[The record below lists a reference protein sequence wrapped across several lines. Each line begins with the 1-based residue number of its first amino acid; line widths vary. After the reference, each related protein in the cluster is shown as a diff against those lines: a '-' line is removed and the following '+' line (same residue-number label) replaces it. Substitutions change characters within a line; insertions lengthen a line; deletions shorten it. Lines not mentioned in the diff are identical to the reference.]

1 MKFSAKALLITALIS
16 PLSFSQKNKQY
27 VSLDAWDMGIERVN
41 DSLFRWILFHPDS
54 EFPCLRIETM
64 EPATRTLIEQKNICS
79 IIDNETSKVFGFKNL
94 TYIDIHDIRLVE
106 SMFMFEVEL
115 TPLESTK
122 VVLISCGLELSSSR
136 LEDLICKVDH

>member
-1 MKFSAKALLITALIS
+1 MKFSILLSLAAMIMS
-16 PLSFSQKNKQY
+16 PLSFSQQNKQY
-27 VSLDAWDMGIERVN
+27 VSLDAWDMGIERVD

-54 EFPCLRIETM
+54 EFPCLRVETM
-64 EPATRTLIEQKNICS
+64 ESATRTLIEQKNICS
-79 IIDNETSKVFGFKNL
+79 VIDNETNKVFGFKNL

-106 SMFMFEVEL
+106 SRFMFEVEL

-136 LEDLICKVDH
+136 LEDLICKVDR